1 MKQHLLGM
9 ALLALSAS
17 AWSLSCTPTPAFAL
31 KHTGNVYTDSVFWL
45 QSSVPESQA
54 PISVTDVQLQ
64 QDGKTAPVLALQ
76 AWPQKIDGYSGV
88 QMKGKLQ
95 AGGAYQLVLKDQ
107 SRETYPGLSEVANR
121 FSVETKIIASPDLAW
136 REPPKLIKVGYN
148 SGTWGDSGNVLWSL
162 QTTRPLQDYLVVI
175 QLAAKP
181 DMANAKTFI
190 VNPVSLQGQDVVGVS
205 FGPCQYG
212 PEAYVFSKN
221 STVWARFDL
230 LSHDGKLIPWQGKPQ
245 KNKLI
250 PPLIPYRPL

>member
-1 MKQHLLGM
+1 MKHHLLGM

-95 AGGAYQLVLKDQ
+95 AGGAYQVMLKDT
-107 SRETYPGLSEVANR
+107 SRDVYSGLSTLANR
-121 FSVETKIIASPDLAW
+121 FTVETKTVTSPDLAW

-181 DMANAKTFI
+181 DMAKCQN
-190 VNPVSLQGQDVVGVS
+190 LHRE
-205 FGPCQYG
+205 PCFLARTRRG
-212 PEAYVFSKN
+212 RREF
-221 STVWARFDL
+221 WAL
-230 LSHDGKLIPWQGKPQ
+230 PIWP
-245 KNKLI
+245 
-250 PPLIPYRPL
+250 

>member
-9 ALLALSAS
+9 ALLAISAS

-31 KHTGNVYTDSVFWL
+31 KHTGNVYADSVFWL
-45 QSSVPESQA
+45 QSSVSESQA
-54 PISVTDVQLQ
+54 PISVADVQLQ
-64 QDGKTAPVLALQ
+64 QNGKAVAALQ
-76 AWPQKIDGYSGV
+76 AYPQKISGYTGLQV
-88 QMKGKLQ
+88 QPKLQ
-95 AGGAYQLVLKDQ
+95 AGRAYQVVLKDK
-107 SRETYPGLSEVANR
+107 SRDAYSGLSELANR
-121 FSVETKIIASPDLAW
+121 FTVETKTVTSLDLAW
-136 REPPKLIKVGYN
+136 SKPPQLMKVAYN
-148 SGTWGDSGNVLWSL
+148 TGPWGDSGNVLWSL

-221 STVWARFDL
+221 STVWAKFDL
-230 LSHDGKLIPWQGKPQ
+230 LSHDGKRIPWPGEPQ
-245 KNKLI
+245 KTRL
-250 PPLIPYRPL
+250 RPH